1 MIHRATWKTRGPC
14 IQLSRREQQVLKVRW
29 GQESRPERTI
39 MAFLVETSGLTFC
52 VMLEFNPAAGL
63 LWCLSGNES
72 TCPVQEARV
81 PSLIQEDPTFH
92 RTTKAHAPQ
101 LLSLCSRAHALQQEK
116 PLHWEAQAPQLK
128 SSPHLPQL
136 EKSPCSKED
145 PAEPKMNK

>member
-1 MIHRATWKTRGPC
+1 
-14 IQLSRREQQVLKVRW
+14 
-29 GQESRPERTI
+29 

-92 RTTKAHAPQ
+92 RTTKAHVPQ

-116 PLHWEAQAPQLK
+116 PLQ
-128 SSPHLPQL
+128 
-136 EKSPCSKED
+136 
-145 PAEPKMNK
+145 